1 MKATRKRARAKSAAK
16 ERKERSDKG
25 IARTITQLR
34 NAAEDLNL
42 GIILLEPRLQK
53 GSWAQPFARVKEQTS
68 ALFQRLDK
76 LDGRMK
82 VLIDPSKAEK

>member
-16 ERKERSDKG
+16 ARKERSDKG
-25 IARTITQLR
+25 ISRTVTKLR
-34 NAAEDLNL
+34 NQADRLRAHL
-42 GIILLEPRLQK
+42 GTLSQIEVANRVSYK
-53 GSWAQPFARVKEQTS
+53 EARE
-68 ALFQRLDK
+68 LFDGLDK